1 MKVLVVGAGAA
12 GGYLGAQLDKAG
24 RNVRFLVHQ
33 HTLERLDTQGLR
45 LRSSDGITA
54 LPVRA
59 VTASTIEGAYDVIVL
74 AVRSDVVDSAI
85 NDIRTVVAPHTR
97 IVPLVNGVAH
107 LSLLS
112 AAFGEQVVLGA
123 AVRLATSM
131 LADGT
136 IDVVAPGI
144 DLELGQLDGR
154 TSAIFDAVV
163 REFRVDSVTVNER
176 PDMIAAMWE
185 KFAFITATAALTCLT
200 GNVIGVVARAAGGPA
215 LGRRIADEVS
225 EIAAAEGYAL
235 ADAARV
241 RLVAALTDPDS
252 TFAPSMFRD
261 LTAHRRV
268 EISVL
273 ADLADRARR
282 HHIDTPL
289 LDAALVVIDI
299 LAGPQELI
307 QEIRTRVVGPPL

>member
-1 MKVLVVGAGAA
+1 MDDAMRLLVVGAGAA

-24 RNVRFLVHQ
+24 RDVRFLVHQ

-45 LRSSDGITA
+45 MRSSSGITA

-59 VTASTIEGAYDVIVL
+59 VTASALEGAYDVIVL
-74 AVRSDVVDSAI
+74 AVRSDAVGSAI
-85 NDIRTVVAPHTR
+85 DDIRTAVAPHTR

-112 AAFGEQVVLGA
+112 AAFGEEVVLGA
-123 AVRLATSM
+123 TVRLAASL

-136 IDVVAPGI
+136 IDVVAAGI
-144 DLELGQLDGR
+144 NLELGQLDGK

-163 REFRVDSVTVNER
+163 EAFRVDNVTVHVR
-176 PDMIAAMWE
+176 PDVIAAMWE
-185 KFAFITATAALTCLT
+185 KFAFITATAVLTCLT

-215 LGRRIADEVS
+215 LGRRVADEVS

-235 ADAARV
+235 AEAARN

-252 TFAPSMFRD
+252 TFGPSMFRD

-273 ADLADRARR
+273 AELADLARR
-282 HHIDTPL
+282 RHIDTPL

-299 LAGPQELI
+299 RSSHPS
-307 QEIRTRVVGPPL
+307 

>member
-1 MKVLVVGAGAA
+1 M
-12 GGYLGAQLDKAG
+12 
-24 RNVRFLVHQ
+24 
-33 HTLERLDTQGLR
+33 
-45 LRSSDGITA
+45 RSSAGITA

-59 VTASTIEGAYDVIVL
+59 VTASTLEGAYDVIVL

-85 NDIRTVVAPHTR
+85 DDIRTVVAPHTR

-131 LADGT
+131 LVDGT

-154 TSAIFDAVV
+154 TSATFNAVV
-163 REFRVDSVTVNER
+163 REFRVDDVTVHVR

-185 KFAFITATAALTCLT
+185 KFAFIAATAALTCLT
-200 GNVIGVVARAAGGPA
+200 GDVVGVVAGAAGGAA

-225 EIAAAEGYAL
+225 EIAAAEG
-235 ADAARV
+235 
-241 RLVAALTDPDS
+241 
-252 TFAPSMFRD
+252 
-261 LTAHRRV
+261 
-268 EISVL
+268 
-273 ADLADRARR
+273 
-282 HHIDTPL
+282 
-289 LDAALVVIDI
+289 
-299 LAGPQELI
+299 
-307 QEIRTRVVGPPL
+307 